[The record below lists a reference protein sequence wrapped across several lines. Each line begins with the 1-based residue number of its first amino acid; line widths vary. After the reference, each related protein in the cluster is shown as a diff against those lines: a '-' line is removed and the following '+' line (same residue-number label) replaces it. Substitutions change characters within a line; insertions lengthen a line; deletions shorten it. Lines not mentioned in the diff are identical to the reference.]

1 MLSTTALPTKEL
13 AHKETIEQ
21 IVVKVDI
28 IPQKYIHPF
37 EHSQKEERQHSS
49 TQKKRKTPPLSTK

>member
-1 MLSTTALPTKEL
+1 MLSTTALPTKEI

-28 IPQKYIHPF
+28 LPQKDIHPC
-37 EHSQKEERQHSS
+37 EHSKKEERQHSS
-49 TQKKRKTPPLSTK
+49 T